1 MKSRM
6 VLLAACAVVIAAP
19 ACAQKAYTP
28 PPADLVEQAR
38 RVLDASPV
46 IDGHNDLVYMLLE
59 KGATPESADL
69 RAAMPGYHT
78 DLPRLRAGRVGAQ
91 FWSAYVPVDSLMETG
106 AAMRHGLRTVD
117 MVHRLDRAY
126 EELELARTAADIERI
141 VAAGRIAS
149 LIGLEGGHA
158 IGNSLSALRMFHD
171 LGVRYMTLTH
181 SRNTDW
187 ADASTD
193 TAEFGGLSP
202 LGEEIIREMN
212 RLGMFVDISHVSAET
227 MRDALALTEAPVIF
241 SHSSARAVLDHPRN
255 VPDDVLRLMPEN
267 GGVVMINFCP
277 CFIAPDYPAWRVREE
292 AEMRRLRG
300 SGLPR
305 AEIGRAMAA
314 WERENPP
321 PRGTLQDVAD
331 HIDHVRQ
338 VAGIDH
344 IGLGSD
350 YDGIDYTPVGLE
362 DVSTFPALFGELLR
376 RGYSDAD
383 LRKIAGGNLLRAMKQ
398 MESVAARL
406 ARERPPSDGVSSSR

>member
-6 VLLAACAVVIAAP
+6 VLLAACAVVVAAP

-28 PPADLVEQAR
+28 PPANLVEQAR
-38 RVLDASPV
+38 RVLDGSPV

-78 DLPRLRAGRVGAQ
+78 DLPRLRDGRVGAQ
-91 FWSAYVPVDSLMETG
+91 FWSAYVPVDSQMDTG

-126 EELELARTAADIERI
+126 DELELARTAADIRRI
-141 VAAGRIAS
+141 IAAGRIAS

-158 IGNSLSALRMFHD
+158 IGNSLSALRMFYD
-171 LGVRYMTLTH
+171 LGVRYLTLTH
-181 SRNTDW
+181 SENTDW

-193 TAEFGGLSP
+193 TAEFGGLTP
-202 LGEEIIREMN
+202 LGEEIVREMN
-212 RLGMFVDISHVSAET
+212 RIGMFVDISHVSAET
-227 MRDALALTEAPVIF
+227 MTDVLAVTAAPVIF
-241 SHSSARAVLDHPRN
+241 SHSSARALIDHPRN
-255 VPDDVLRLMPEN
+255 VPDDVLRQMPAN

-277 CFIAPDYPAWRVREE
+277 CFIAPEYPGWRARQE
-292 AEMRRLRG
+292 AEMRRLRD
-300 SGLPR
+300 SGLARTAMR
-305 AEIGRAMAA
+305 AAMES
-314 WERENPP
+314 WEQENRP

-331 HIDHVRQ
+331 HIDHVRD

-350 YDGIDYTPVGLE
+350 YDGIDYTPVGLD

-376 RGYSDAD
+376 RGYSEAD
-383 LRKIAGGNLLRAMKQ
+383 LRKIAGENVLRAMKQ

-406 ARERPPSDGVSSSR
+406 QRERAPSDGVTSGS